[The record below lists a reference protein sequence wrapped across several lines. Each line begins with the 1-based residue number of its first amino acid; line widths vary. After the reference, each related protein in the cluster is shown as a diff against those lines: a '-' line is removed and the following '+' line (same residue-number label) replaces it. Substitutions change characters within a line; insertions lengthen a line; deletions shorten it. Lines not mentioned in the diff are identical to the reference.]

1 MVSSTTHTRVTFPG
15 SLTTTHDHSRPLT
28 IRYIKTVITFG
39 DNALPTALMIS
50 YTFLPAA
57 VAVIFKTRSCEE
69 FDDGSSLLR
78 EE

>member
-1 MVSSTTHTRVTFPG
+1 MT
-15 SLTTTHDHSRPLT
+15 
-28 IRYIKTVITFG
+28 RYIKTVISFG

>member
-1 MVSSTTHTRVTFPG
+1 M
-15 SLTTTHDHSRPLT
+15 
-28 IRYIKTVITFG
+28 VITFG

-69 FDDGSSLLR
+69 FDDGSVLLR

>member
-1 MVSSTTHTRVTFPG
+1 MNRG
-15 SLTTTHDHSRPLT
+15 YSRPLT
-28 IRYIKTVITFG
+28 TRYIKAISTLG
-39 DNALPTALMIS
+39 DNALPTALMIA

>member
-1 MVSSTTHTRVTFPG
+1 MT
-15 SLTTTHDHSRPLT
+15 
-28 IRYIKTVITFG
+28 RYIKMSNSFG
-39 DNALPTALMIS
+39 DNALRTALMIA